1 MIPNIKF
8 VFKFNS
14 NPWKNPKDHY
24 SIGPCPPSMR
34 PTRLPALFSRAAP
47 RLTAL
52 SRRSHPSVTNLTR
65 SHLPVSPPS
74 FPSSSSSVA
83 TFSLSRQLPGKGEAS
98 RPLVTRAIAH
108 RGINFPGITAENAAH
123 HFAARSPVGRQPSA
137 GYLSPAC
144 HGIQVSTCMIPQGRT
159 PRRPVA
165 LPNTTAHRRHRRRP
179 HHPSRVREKNL
190 AAALL
195 ATPPSPIVAI
205 RCPAVI
211 NGGAPWSNQAAAF
224 SLSSTAILA
233 STRSNSPP
241 SAFNPL
247 IRRRL

>member
-83 TFSLSRQLPGKGEAS
+83 TFSLSRQLLGKE
-98 RPLVTRAIAH
+98 
-108 RGINFPGITAENAAH
+108 E
-123 HFAARSPVGRQPSA
+123 
-137 GYLSPAC
+137 
-144 HGIQVSTCMIPQGRT
+144 
-159 PRRPVA
+159 RRPGRLSHELSRIAGSTSLVSRRKTRPTISQLA
-165 LPNTTAHRRHRRRP
+165 LRSGGSRARDIFRRHAME
-179 HHPSRVREKNL
+179 SK
-190 AAALL
+190 
-195 ATPPSPIVAI
+195 
-205 RCPAVI
+205 
-211 NGGAPWSNQAAAF
+211 
-224 SLSSTAILA
+224 
-233 STRSNSPP
+233 
-241 SAFNPL
+241 
-247 IRRRL
+247 